1 MRPAL
6 AFEGYRCAA
15 ANFGFRMQR
24 IIELIERG
32 SNRLKARFRAVWR
45 AISDPPLRPKDYVIF
60 SKGLYFRIPKEQIHV
75 VSWGKGDSVGYAM
88 TIGEARNLISQI
100 REAYRANELRKTKI
114 GAATWTID
122 C

>member
-1 MRPAL
+1 MSS
-6 AFEGYRCAA
+6 Y
-15 ANFGFRMQR
+15 
-24 IIELIERG
+24 
-32 SNRLKARFRAVWR
+32 
-45 AISDPPLRPKDYVIF
+45 
-60 SKGLYFRIPKEQIHV
+60 LYFRIPKEQIHV

-122 C
+122 CSLEQRDDDRVILRFHHELVSSMEYVRREDLLNALGEVDRHIEEVLNKG